1 MMMAHGVFSMINQ
14 NESDFCEVIFLGW
27 NCFSSYCTKASMS
40 FEGDQL
46 ATPANVLRV
55 CFDSGPTVQVSWV
68 VSHGSSTVSKAL
80 LEKEIGISTK
90 LLSSAGK

>member
-1 MMMAHGVFSMINQ
+1 MINQ